1 MRLMMR
7 PETKK
12 RIPNGTITAAAAI
25 AIPKKCTQPW
35 EKIKR
40 KRKRERDSQK
50 ILLRNGILLL
60 LLCISITVI
69 SSDLPIMEFK
79 IYWILRVDEKE

>member
-35 EKIKR
+35 EKRERKKR
-40 KRKRERDSQK
+40 GRDSQK
-50 ILLRNGILLL
+50 IVWEMGFYYYYVSVLR
-60 LLCISITVI
+60 
-69 SSDLPIMEFK
+69 
-79 IYWILRVDEKE
+79 

>member
-35 EKIKR
+35 EKR
-40 KRKRERDSQK
+40 KRKKEREIHRKYFEKWDF
-50 ILLRNGILLL
+50 II
-60 LLCISITVI
+60 I
-69 SSDLPIMEFK
+69 
-79 IYWILRVDEKE
+79 IYQYYGNK

>member
-35 EKIKR
+35 EKR
-40 KRKRERDSQK
+40 KRKKRGRDSQK
-50 ILLRNGILLL
+50 IVWEMGFYYYYVSVLR
-60 LLCISITVI
+60 
-69 SSDLPIMEFK
+69 
-79 IYWILRVDEKE
+79 

>member
-35 EKIKR
+35 EKR
-40 KRKRERDSQK
+40 KRKKEREIHRK
-50 ILLRNGILLL
+50 
-60 LLCISITVI
+60 
-69 SSDLPIMEFK
+69 
-79 IYWILRVDEKE
+79 